1 MNLSGQPR
9 SAERAKATISSQGT
23 AASPS
28 PNGQR
33 VTLVGVRPAPES
45 FEGAVSYQSSR
56 GERRKRS
63 SEALVPSEGRA
74 ISGAIAGDRLLDL
87 LESGWRRELR
97 AGAVAGRLEAD
108 AGLAQAVATALGAQS
123 RALRAGGVA
132 QRWPACVV
140 VGIARAAAGS
150 DTTAFWP
157 AWHRAAGLRS
167 GARSAR
173 EWGDAFLAALG
184 ALGLPAAPTAEVA
197 VLAHATAPGD
207 HAGSEGDLFDG
218 VGQARLDP
226 FGGGVL
232 LTDGVS
238 GQARAALPEE
248 ITAEGATLLAFD
260 EDGAPVDGALPADA
274 VWVLCPADAEL
285 RSDAPVRTLVT
296 STLPLAW
303 RGWRLIQVDLRGACW
318 IALDADADAD
328 ASRRLV
334 RGRTRPV
341 LRTGPPIPGVTTV
354 AGRPVLPL
362 PPEVLLPPG
371 QATFRVEAR
380 RPDSGAT
387 LASVTTTGDRW
398 RPDVLWRGVRRP
410 LLGEFVISVVPG
422 LRRTV
427 VLAEGLGVT
436 SYPAPRLTSAR
447 GLQPAEAVISAPP
460 GMTVSPAAAAYQEE
474 TVTREVTC
482 VAGAVVQRLAVT
494 PPHLRLRIDPEPGS
508 AAEGTGWHHAGPLR
522 LTHEDLWRGGLLRID
537 LPGAATPPA
546 ITVMAG
552 GEPVQVLGA
561 LRDGR
566 YPLRRILDTAAVHG
580 DTELT
585 ITVDEGTV
593 DEGTVVT
600 FATVTGAGP
609 ANDPWT
615 VTQA

>member
-1 MNLSGQPR
+1 M
-9 SAERAKATISSQGT
+9 
-23 AASPS
+23 
-28 PNGQR
+28 
-33 VTLVGVRPAPES
+33 
-45 FEGAVSYQSSR
+45 
-56 GERRKRS
+56 
-63 SEALVPSEGRA
+63 PSEGRA
-74 ISGAIAGDRLLDL
+74 ISGTIAGDRLLDL

-97 AGAVAGRLEAD
+97 AGAVAGRLEAEP
-108 AGLAQAVATALGAQS
+108 GLAQAVATALGAQS

-150 DTTAFWP
+150 DPTAFWP
-157 AWHRAAGLRS
+157 AWRRAAGLRS
-167 GARSAR
+167 SARSAR

-184 ALGLPAAPTAEVA
+184 ALGLPAAPTVKAA
-197 VLAHATAPGD
+197 VLAHATAPED
-207 HAGSEGDLFDG
+207 HAGSEGDLSDG

-232 LTDGVS
+232 LTDGLA

-248 ITAEGATLLAFD
+248 ITAGSATLLAFD
-260 EDGAPVDGALPADA
+260 EDGALVNGALPADA
-274 VWVLCPADAEL
+274 VWVLCPAGAEL

-318 IALDADADAD
+318 IALGDNADAD

-354 AGRPVLPL
+354 AGRPVLAS

-380 RPDSGAT
+380 RTDSGAA
-387 LASVTTTGDRW
+387 LASVTTTGDTW

-410 LLGEFVISVVPG
+410 LLGEFVISVIPG

-508 AAEGTGWHHAGPLR
+508 GAEGTGWHHAGPLR
-522 LTHEDLWRGGLLRID
+522 LTHDDLWRGGLLRID

-546 ITVMAG
+546 IMVMAG

-593 DEGTVVT
+593 VT
-600 FATVTGAGP
+600 FATVTGASP

-615 VTQA
+615 VAQA

>member
-1 MNLSGQPR
+1 MPVLAGQ
-9 SAERAKATISSQGT
+9 
-23 AASPS
+23 AAHAFL
-28 PNGQR
+28 G
-33 VTLVGVRPAPES
+33 G
-45 FEGAVSYQSSR
+45 
-56 GERRKRS
+56 
-63 SEALVPSEGRA
+63 LVPSDGRA
-74 ISGAIAGDRLLDL
+74 ISGTIAGDRLLDL

-97 AGAVAGRLEAD
+97 AGAVAGRLEAEP
-108 AGLAQAVATALGAQS
+108 GLAQAVATALGAQS
-123 RALRAGGVA
+123 RVLRAGGVA

-167 GARSAR
+167 RARSAR

-197 VLAHATAPGD
+197 VLAHATASEDP
-207 HAGSEGDLFDG
+207 AGSEGDLSDG

-232 LTDGVS
+232 LTDGES

-248 ITAEGATLLAFD
+248 ITAEGSTLLAFD
-260 EDGAPVDGALPADA
+260 EDGALVDGALPADA
-274 VWVLCPADAEL
+274 VWVLCPAGAEL
-285 RSDAPVRTLVT
+285 RAGGPVRTLVT
-296 STLPLAW
+296 SRLPPAW

-318 IALDADADAD
+318 IALGDDAGDGAG

-354 AGRPVLPL
+354 AGTPVLAS

-371 QATFRVEAR
+371 LATFRVEAR
-380 RPDSGAT
+380 RTNSGAT
-387 LASVTTTGDRW
+387 LASVTTTGDTW

-410 LLGEFVISVVPG
+410 LLGEFVISVIPG
-422 LRRTV
+422 MRRTV

-447 GLQPAEAVISAPP
+447 GLQPAEAMISTPR

-508 AAEGTGWHHAGPLR
+508 GAEGTGWHHAGPLR
-522 LTHEDLWRGGLLRID
+522 LTHDDLWRGGLLRID

-580 DTELT
+580 DIELT
-585 ITVDEGTV
+585 ITV

-600 FATVTGAGP
+600 FATVTGSGP
-609 ANDPWT
+609 ANNPWT
-615 VTQA
+615 VTPA